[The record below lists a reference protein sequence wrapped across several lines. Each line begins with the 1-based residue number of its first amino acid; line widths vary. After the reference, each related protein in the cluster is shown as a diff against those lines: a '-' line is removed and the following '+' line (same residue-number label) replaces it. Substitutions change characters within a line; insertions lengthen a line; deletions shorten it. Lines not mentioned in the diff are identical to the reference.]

1 MRPRIAV
8 ATAVAAALLIP
19 LGPATAAP
27 RGDSTIDLPDGFAG
41 EGVAVGRGQTFYA
54 GSLAGFADGRI
65 ARGNLRHGTAEV
77 WATPPRPIPA
87 VGLDADLRHGLLW
100 VSGGPTGLALAYDL
114 DTSEVAAELTLT
126 TNAAFINDVV
136 STHEA
141 AYFTNSMR
149 PELYRVPASRGGGVG
164 EPETLSLLNKGPA
177 GDFVPGFNLNGI
189 EATPNGKTLIVVNS
203 TTGQLYT
210 VDAKSGESAL
220 IDLGGASVATGDGL
234 LLAGHTLYVL
244 QNGNAPGATNQ
255 IAVIR
260 LSSDLSSGRVV
271 RTITS
276 PLFETATTLAKRGN
290 VLVAVNAQFGGTPI
304 DPEAEV
310 VLLRAR

>member
-1 MRPRIAV
+1 MRPRIAAAA
-8 ATAVAAALLIP
+8 ATVAAVLALP
-19 LGPATAAP
+19 LGTASAAP
-27 RGDSTIDLPDGFAG
+27 RGDSTIDLPAGFAG

-54 GSLAGFADGRI
+54 GSLVDGRI
-65 ARGNLRHGTAEV
+65 ARGNLRRGTAGV
-77 WATPPRPIPA
+77 WVADPVLAPA

-100 VSGGPTGLALAYDL
+100 VSGGPTGEAAAYDL
-114 DTSEVAAELTLT
+114 DTGEVAAELILT
-126 TNAAFINDVV
+126 TDAAFINDVV
-136 STHEA
+136 ATHDA

-164 EPETLSLLNKGPA
+164 EPEPLSLLGPA
-177 GDFVPGFNLNGI
+177 GVFVPGFNINGI
-189 EATPNGKTLIVVNS
+189 DATPDGKTLIVVNS
-203 TTGQLYT
+203 ATGQLFT
-210 VDAKSGESAL
+210 VDATTGESAL
-220 IDLGGASVATGDGL
+220 IDLGGGSVRTGDGI

-244 QNGNAPGATNQ
+244 QNGNAAGATNQ

-260 LSSDLSSGRVV
+260 LSSDLSSGRIV

-304 DPEAEV
+304 DEEAEV
-310 VLLRAR
+310 VLVPAR

>member
-8 ATAVAAALLIP
+8 AATAVAAALALP
-19 LGPATAAP
+19 LGTASAAP
-27 RGDSTIDLPDGFAG
+27 RGDSTIDLPVGFAG

-54 GSLAGFADGRI
+54 GSVADGRI
-65 ARGNLRHGTAEV
+65 ARGDLGRGTASV
-77 WATPPRPIPA
+77 WVSDPVLAPA

-100 VSGGPTGLALAYDL
+100 VSGGPTGEAAAYDL
-114 DTSEVAAELTLT
+114 ASGAAAAELTLT
-126 TNAAFINDVV
+126 TAPSFINDVI

-141 AYFTNSMR
+141 AYFTNSMV
-149 PELYRVPASRGGGVG
+149 PELYRVPASREGGVG
-164 EPETLSLLNKGPA
+164 EPETLPLLGPA

-189 EATPNGKTLIVVNS
+189 EATRNGKSLIVVNS
-203 TTGQLYT
+203 TTGQLFT
-210 VDAKSGESAL
+210 VDATSGESAL
-220 IDLGGASVATGDGL
+220 IDLGGGSVTTGDGL

-260 LSSDLSSGRVV
+260 LSSALSSGRIV

-290 VLVAVNAQFGGTPI
+290 VLVAVNAQFAGAPI
-304 DPEAEV
+304 DAPAEV
-310 VLLRAR
+310 VLLRAH

>member
-1 MRPRIAV
+1 MRPRIAA

-27 RGDSTIDLPDGFAG
+27 RGDSTIDLPEGFAG

-54 GSLAGFADGRI
+54 GSLADGQI
-65 ARGNLRHGTAEV
+65 ARGNLRRGTADRWV
-77 WATPPRPIPA
+77 TTPVLAPA
-87 VGLDADLRHGLLW
+87 VGLDADVRHGLLW
-100 VSGGPTGLALAYDL
+100 VSGGTTGEAAAYDL
-114 DTSEVAAELTLT
+114 ATGDVAAELTLT
-126 TNAAFINDVV
+126 TTDPSFINDVV

-141 AYFTNSMR
+141 AYFTNSMA

-164 EPETLSLLNKGPA
+164 EPETLPLLGRGPA
-177 GDFVPGFNLNGI
+177 GDFVSGFNLNGI

-203 TTGQLYT
+203 ATGQLFT

-220 IDLGGASVATGDGL
+220 IDLGGGSVATGDGL

-244 QNGNAPGATNQ
+244 QNGNAPGVTNQ

-260 LSSDLSSGRVV
+260 LSSDLSSGRIE

-276 PLFETATTLAKRGN
+276 PLFETATTLAKRGD